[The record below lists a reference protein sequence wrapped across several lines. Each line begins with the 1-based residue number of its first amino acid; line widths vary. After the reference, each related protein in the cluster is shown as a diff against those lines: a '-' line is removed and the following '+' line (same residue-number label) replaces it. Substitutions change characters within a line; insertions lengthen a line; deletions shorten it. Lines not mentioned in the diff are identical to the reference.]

1 MKIVISSN
9 FKKYFKTHID
19 FVDHYL
25 LNYFEARGFSPVIL
39 PNKLGLSIKL
49 IKSMSRPD
57 LIILPG
63 GNDVIKKDKLTN
75 IRLKVEKRL
84 INYAIKHNIPILGIC
99 RGMQVL
105 NYYFNG
111 KLKLVNGHM
120 RTKHKIYFEKKFF
133 DKKILLVNS
142 YHNWSIPQKNVSKL
156 FRVIAVD
163 SHNNVEMFEHKKNF
177 FLGVMWHPE
186 RENNMKKFNKIISY
200 LTIKNNRS
208 I

>member
-1 MKIVISSN
+1 MQKGSVIHFNSKPFTGIAFSRYSN
-9 FKKYFKTHID
+9 GSVYMEEE
-19 FVDHYL
+19 YE
-25 LNYFEARGFSPVIL
+25 NG
-39 PNKLGLSIKL
+39 
-49 IKSMSRPD
+49 
-57 LIILPG
+57 
-63 GNDVIKKDKLTN
+63 
-75 IRLKVEKRL
+75 IRNGEKR
-84 INYAIKHNIPILGIC
+84 IWY
-99 RGMQVL
+99 L
-105 NYYFNG
+105 NGQQKLKETYFNG

-163 SHNNVEMFEHKKNF
+163 SYNNVEMFEHKKQRI
-177 FLGVMWHPE
+177 LGVMWHPE

>member
-9 FKKYFKTHID
+9 FKRYFKTHID

-84 INYAIKHNIPILGIC
+84 LVIGNLNPTNLSGFLSVALTPI
-99 RGMQVL
+99 
-105 NYYFNG
+105 YYFFPLN
-111 KLKLVNGHM
+111 L
-120 RTKHKIYFEKKFF
+120 
-133 DKKILLVNS
+133 S
-142 YHNWSIPQKNVSKL
+142 
-156 FRVIAVD
+156 
-163 SHNNVEMFEHKKNF
+163 
-177 FLGVMWHPE
+177 
-186 RENNMKKFNKIISY
+186 
-200 LTIKNNRS
+200 
-208 I
+208 